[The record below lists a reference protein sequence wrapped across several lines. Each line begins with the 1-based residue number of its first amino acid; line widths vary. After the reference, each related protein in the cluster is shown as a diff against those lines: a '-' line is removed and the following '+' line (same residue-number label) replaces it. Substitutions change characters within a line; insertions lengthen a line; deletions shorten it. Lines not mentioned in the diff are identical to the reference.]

1 MKTGTLLMSAMGIV
15 EVIDNKGDY
24 TLLELQNKKS
34 PTPYIWAQNAAI
46 QRSIDDNYKISW
58 DWGHYFST
66 PESACSELLFK
77 KTVMIKEKHIQVLYH
92 YEGSLS

>member
-1 MKTGTLLMSAMGIV
+1 MKTGTLLMSAVGIV
-15 EVIDNKGDY
+15 EVIDNKGNY
-24 TLLELQNKKS
+24 TLLELQNKKNAE
-34 PTPYIWAQNAAI
+34 PYIWVMNASI

-58 DWGHYFST
+58 DCGHYFST

-77 KTVMIKEKHIQVLYH
+77 KTVMIKEKHIQVFYH